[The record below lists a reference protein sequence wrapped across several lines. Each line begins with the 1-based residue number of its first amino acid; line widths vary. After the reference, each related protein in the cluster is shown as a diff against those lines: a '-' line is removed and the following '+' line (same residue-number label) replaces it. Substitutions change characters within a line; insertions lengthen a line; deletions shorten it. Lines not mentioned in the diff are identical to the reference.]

1 MKYAAMIPAFVA
13 LLANLSARCT
23 VTAFAPPHHINN
35 TNRHPAKPPS
45 FQTKSQY
52 VYRSISLIQQPNS
65 LKISVVATAAYS
77 VQSIPLPTPSIL
89 KAILVSIALALL
101 AKFRGRIFY
110 PGSVSDPLHSEPLP
124 PGRME
129 GCPWLGRISMFANM
143 NKYISN
149 QAAKA
154 KVTETHDSAKPTRIW
169 KMFCFGRPTAVVSGS
184 AKIKQLLSREFKKEG
199 GGVSQL
205 TELGSSGMV
214 EVLFGTESM
223 TFETSDPKKYHML
236 QRLVGKAMTPESV
249 AKGTPFLQK
258 CAEEAVDDMLAKDTV
273 VMADIFRRF
282 TLDVAWRQII
292 GLKLNSNEEIASFRS
307 AVKTWLGALT
317 NYLLFMVPIPVRL
330 MKRLPSYKAKMY
342 LNKKFE
348 ERINELERNG
358 PDGTT
363 MSAMV
368 FATDEEDGSTK
379 LTRQQVID
387 NMFLLLVAGSETSS
401 NTLTNV
407 MLLLG
412 MHPDVWDNV

>member
-1 MKYAAMIPAFVA
+1 
-13 LLANLSARCT
+13 
-23 VTAFAPPHHINN
+23 
-35 TNRHPAKPPS
+35 
-45 FQTKSQY
+45 
-52 VYRSISLIQQPNS
+52 
-65 LKISVVATAAYS
+65 
-77 VQSIPLPTPSIL
+77 
-89 KAILVSIALALL
+89 
-101 AKFRGRIFY
+101 
-110 PGSVSDPLHSEPLP
+110 
-124 PGRME
+124 ME
-129 GCPWLGRISMFANM
+129 NVF
-143 NKYISN
+143 
-149 QAAKA
+149 
-154 KVTETHDSAKPTRIW
+154 
-169 KMFCFGRPTAVVSGS
+169 FGRPTAVVSGS
-184 AKIKQLLSREFKKEG
+184 AKIKQLLSREFKEEG

-205 TELGSSGMV
+205 TEFGSSGMV

-223 TFETSDPKKYHML
+223 MFETSDPKKYHML
-236 QRLVGKAMTPESV
+236 QRLVGQAMTPESV

-317 NYLLFMVPIPVRL
+317 NYLLFMVPIPLRL

-342 LNKKFE
+342 LNEKFE

-387 NMFLLLVAGSETSS
+387 NTFLLLIAGSETSS

-412 MHPDVWDNV
+412 MHPGVWDNVSIIISDRIHALFPLSNGLILYTF